1 MKVEV
6 DYKQYMA
13 MLKAFTE
20 CAQCKAE
27 CYRLQAENEKLK
39 HEVSKS
45 NAWSQRL
52 GDYETEGD
60 SLPFLNFCRN

>member
-39 HEVSKS
+39 HEVLKS
-45 NAWSQRL
+45 NAWNQRL
-52 GDYETEGD
+52 GNCETEVD
-60 SLPFLNFCRN
+60 SFPFLNFCRN

>member
-39 HEVSKS
+39 HKVS
-45 NAWSQRL
+45 NLNVWNQRL
-52 GDYETEGD
+52 GDCKTEVD

>member
-39 HEVSKS
+39 HGVLKS
-45 NAWSQRL
+45 NAWNQRL
-52 GDYETEGD
+52 GNCETEVD

>member
-39 HEVSKS
+39 HEVSKL
-45 NAWSQRL
+45 NVWNQRL
-52 GDYETEGD
+52 GDCETEVD
-60 SLPFLNFCRN
+60 SLPFFNFCKN

>member
-39 HEVSKS
+39 HEVLKS
-45 NAWSQRL
+45 NAWNQRL
-52 GDYETEGD
+52 GNCETEVD

>member
-39 HEVSKS
+39 HEVSKL
-45 NAWSQRL
+45 NVWNQRL
-52 GDYETEGD
+52 GDCETEVD

>member
-20 CAQCKAE
+20 CIQCKAE
-27 CYRLQAENEKLK
+27 CYRLQDENEKLK
-39 HEVSKS
+39 HEVLKS
-45 NAWSQRL
+45 NAWNQRL
-52 GDYETEGD
+52 GDCETEGD